1 MKGQFIYK
9 IINTVN
15 GKFYVGSTT
24 NTRERFRTHR
34 NRLRKGKHHSKHLQ
48 AAWTK
53 YGEEAFIFH
62 VIETIPEGES
72 LRAAEDCWL
81 AEHVGK
87 THCYNK
93 SKYSDTPMRGI
104 AKEDHPRFGRPRSEE
119 ERQAISMALKEFY
132 AQDITNHPRFGKEH
146 SEETKE
152 RIRQAKLANPSRAWL
167 GKERSDETKQKISE
181 AQRGVSKNERTYT
194 PEGLARAQEN
204 MRRNAKEQKPLSLE
218 AVLAK
223 FPQEVKDKYDFTNAV
238 YLGALIRITGVVCPE
253 HGEFSNYS
261 ARFKKGAG
269 CPSCGAVVRGEKK
282 RQEML
287 KVWATEE
294 GRQMFMEP
302 RKRLDAEPTT

>member
-34 NRLRKGKHHSKHLQ
+34 NRLRKGKHHTKHLQ
-48 AAWTK
+48 SAWNK
-53 YGEEAFIFH
+53 YGETAFIFH
-62 VIETIPEGES
+62 VIETVPEGQS
-72 LRAAEDCWL
+72 LREAEDRWL
-81 AEHVGK
+81 AEHVGQP
-87 THCYNK
+87 HCYNK

-104 AKEDHPRFGRPRSEE
+104 AKEDHPSFGRPKSEE
-119 ERQAISMALKEFY
+119 ERQAISRTLKEFY

-152 RIRQAKLANPSRAWL
+152 KIRQAKLSSPTRAWL
-167 GKERSDETKQKISE
+167 GKERSEETKAKIGD
-181 AQRGVSKNERTYT
+181 AQRGVPKSERTFT

-204 MRRNAKEQKPLSLE
+204 MHRNARQQTILPFE

-238 YLGALIRITGVVCPE
+238 YLGALVRITGVVCPD

-269 CPSCGAVVRGEKK
+269 CPSCGAAVRAEKK

-294 GRQMFMEP
+294 GRKMFMEP
-302 RKRLDAEPTT
+302 RKHLDAQQTT